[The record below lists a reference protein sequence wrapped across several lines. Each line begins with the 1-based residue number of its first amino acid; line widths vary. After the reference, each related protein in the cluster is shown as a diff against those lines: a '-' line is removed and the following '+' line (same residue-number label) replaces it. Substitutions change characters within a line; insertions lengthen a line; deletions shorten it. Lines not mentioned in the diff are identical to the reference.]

1 MAGASDSDDAS
12 ELFWPGYVD
21 AVTNLA
27 INLLFVIAIMAI
39 VVMTANLQISQMQ
52 PKQGGALDDS
62 NTPPSAGKLAD
73 AKLKYQETL
82 ETVIKA
88 QTIYKI

>member
-1 MAGASDSDDAS
+1 MAAQSDSDDAS

-52 PKQGGALDDS
+52 PK
-62 NTPPSAGKLAD
+62 K
-73 AKLKYQETL
+73 TL
-82 ETVIKA
+82 WYWRA
-88 QTIYKI
+88 

>member
-52 PKQGGALDDS
+52 PKQGGALDDA
-62 NTPPSAGKLAD
+62 NTPHACCHVPAAYPGVVCAIAD
-73 AKLKYQETL
+73 VDVPPWQIA
-82 ETVIKA
+82 
-88 QTIYKI
+88 